1 VQYRTNLNGTKTYEL
16 VTGLIC
22 NRAITCECCGDKISI
37 WNFEKHLASNRGQPC
52 DHITI
57 PKNSTSTLTC
67 IIDCIVL
74 SWDNP
79 EEQNRHSITWAG
91 RVTYGIETSQMSSM
105 ARNSKKKVSFHKLC
119 KSNLHPYMKHY
130 FKITFTKEAWSTLIE
145 KAICSVHEVRE
156 GQVVIYRSLM
166 INWQSFKYRI
176 LMDISNHDYK
186 NKKIKNYD
194 IDFYENT
201 TLIKWG

>member
-1 VQYRTNLNGTKTYEL
+1 LSNYLKIRQKQQQKHLQWANICKTQQQHQKQYPFLEHHQAVRQPFKRKTILSWLLDCKIIRVGGLVQYRTNLNGTKTYEL

-130 FKITFTKEAWSTLIE
+130 FKITFTNEA
-145 KAICSVHEVRE
+145 
-156 GQVVIYRSLM
+156 
-166 INWQSFKYRI
+166 
-176 LMDISNHDYK
+176 
-186 NKKIKNYD
+186 
-194 IDFYENT
+194 
-201 TLIKWG
+201 